1 MADGHPSSSRQP
13 PVSPLGPSHSR
24 RARSASADIAN
35 APLPSA
41 SDRGLTASDL
51 IAHQSLLE
59 QQAREAIPFSYTRA
73 SCTYEKGYIRQPLW
87 ACKTCAHLNDEE
99 DVPINV
105 CAGCS
110 IGCHADHELVELF
123 AKRDARC
130 DCGMMPSDQEEPHL
144 HPCKLRAPPQHL
156 IDANTRNVYSRN
168 HHGHFCYC
176 EKGYTYDPLEE
187 EETMFQCLVCE
198 DWFHESCTS
207 LTTNDIDQGR
217 GHVIDRQAPLI
228 AHESFDSFICD
239 ACVRENRP
247 LLHYVGKEGWGACLE
262 IPDGIKEEENGEQDK
277 ETSSSHPSP
286 AEGCEGPSTQMLVE
300 AEGQQPRKYL
310 VVGLPANK
318 EEQEEMKS
326 RKAREAELIAQSDAE
341 SARMRANMKRSLSPI
356 VERAGDD
363 EAGPGSKR
371 AKVEDSNDGDRSP
384 GIIHYRPATP
394 LPPGWRGHIRTEE
407 PRLASRTY
415 PWEATEAARR
425 NLERPRSP
433 SCRRPPIAPL
443 VERLLRQPLPTT
455 GLYED
460 DSYNP
465 GNRQSTQ
472 CRLDVFLDEGQ
483 DEEEG
488 ALGESSSSA
497 IKGWRK
503 RLCRCSTCVAELTSY
518 RHLAG
523 ILQEEET
530 YEPPSSPHAQA
541 QQLEHA
547 GSPDDDAASSTS
559 SSYDM
564 AMSALSSLPRA
575 QTLEA
580 MQGYSRLKDALYE
593 HLRPFAREG
602 RMVDK
607 SAITEFFED

>member
-13 PVSPLGPSHSR
+13 PVSPLATSHSR
-24 RARSASADIAN
+24 RARSASADTAN

-130 DCGMMPSDQEEPHL
+130 DCGMMPSDQGEPHL

-207 LTTNDIDQGR
+207 LTTNDVDPGR
-217 GHVIDRQAPLI
+217 GHVIERQAPLI

-262 IPDGIKEEENGEQDK
+262 MPDGVKEEENEEKDK
-277 ETSSSHPSP
+277 EASSSFHPSR
-286 AEGCEGPSTQMLVE
+286 AEGWEGSSTEMLVE

-310 VVGLPANK
+310 VVGLPANT

-341 SARMRANMKRSLSPI
+341 SA
-356 VERAGDD
+356 
-363 EAGPGSKR
+363 
-371 AKVEDSNDGDRSP
+371 
-384 GIIHYRPATP
+384 
-394 LPPGWRGHIRTEE
+394 
-407 PRLASRTY
+407 
-415 PWEATEAARR
+415 
-425 NLERPRSP
+425 
-433 SCRRPPIAPL
+433 
-443 VERLLRQPLPTT
+443 Q
-455 GLYED
+455 
-460 DSYNP
+460 
-465 GNRQSTQ
+465 
-472 CRLDVFLDEGQ
+472 
-483 DEEEG
+483 
-488 ALGESSSSA
+488 SSSSA

-530 YEPPSSPHAQA
+530 YEPPSSPRALA

-547 GSPDDDAASSTS
+547 GSPDDDATSSTS

-602 RMVDK
+602 RMVDE
-607 SAITEFFED
+607 SAITEFFEDWKRREREGRD